1 MLLLTVSWC
10 SSWMIPTLHV
20 ADLTSALFS
29 PSGSRIKRWPH
40 LYTKI
45 KSPASVDGKD
55 VNEYLN

>member
-1 MLLLTVSWC
+1 
-10 SSWMIPTLHV
+10 MIPSLHV

-29 PSGSRIKRWPH
+29 PSGSRVKRWPH
-40 LYTKI
+40 LYGKI